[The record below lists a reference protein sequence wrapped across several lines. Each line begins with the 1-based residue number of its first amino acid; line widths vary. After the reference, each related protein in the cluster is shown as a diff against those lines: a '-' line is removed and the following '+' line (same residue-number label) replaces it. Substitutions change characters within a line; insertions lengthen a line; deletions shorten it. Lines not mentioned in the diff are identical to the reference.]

1 MGCCCKLRLMSP
13 RVMCDADAH
22 VDAHAQLFF
31 LSLPKD
37 AHVCRGAW
45 ADYLRGRDMLAA
57 DYCRA
62 R

>member
-1 MGCCCKLRLMSP
+1 MIP

-22 VDAHAQLFF
+22 VDANAQLFF
-31 LSLPKD
+31 FLFPKML
-37 AHVCRGAW
+37 HVCRGTW
-45 ADYLRGRDMLAA
+45 ADYLHGRDMLAV

>member
-1 MGCCCKLRLMSP
+1 MGCCCKLRLMIP

-22 VDAHAQLFF
+22 VDANAQLFF
-31 LSLPKD
+31 FLFPKML
-37 AHVCRGAW
+37 HVCRGTW
-45 ADYLRGRDMLAA
+45 ADYLHGRDMLAV